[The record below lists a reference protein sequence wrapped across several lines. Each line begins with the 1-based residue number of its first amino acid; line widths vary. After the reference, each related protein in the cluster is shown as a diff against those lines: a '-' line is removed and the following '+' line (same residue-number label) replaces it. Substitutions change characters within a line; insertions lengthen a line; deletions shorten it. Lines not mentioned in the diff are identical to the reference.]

1 MDGQRLELG
10 AQPSYGAFNDLCQ
23 GEDRTGLRLWA
34 LPARRVVKFLE
45 DAPSLVRGKNVIE
58 LGCGAHAALAR
69 SSARPTRRE
78 ERARDG
84 RLRSHRRARPR
95 ALRRC
100 STPLRRA
107 LCGCAASGA
116 ADLVLGSELL
126 YYNTNLDALVATIA
140 DQLSED
146 GVCVLCVVHRIYG
159 GAAALMKS
167 AASHGLVV
175 FDMPANDDTDVVD
188 ASRLHVLCRAG
199 RVESLLDSAPPFGVP
214 SCPIR
219 MMTTTRPRF
228 ESGERRAGQVSALAA
243 ALV

>member
-1 MDGQRLELG
+1 MEAISIDVAGKSLELG
-10 AQPSYGAFNDLCQ
+10 AQPSYGAFNGLCQ

-69 SSARPTRRE
+69 ASVLLGAKSALATDGSSHIVELAS
-78 ERARDG
+78 AHG
-84 RLRSHRRARPR
+84 AAAQLRFGEPCVDAP
-95 ALRRC
+95 
-100 STPLRRA
+100 
-107 LCGCAASGA
+107 SGT

-159 GAAALMKS
+159 GAAAL
-167 AASHGLVV
+167 AASALKHDLLA
-175 FDMPANDDTDVVD
+175 FDAPPANDDSDVVD

-199 RVESLLDSAPPFGVP
+199 RVESLFDSAPELIPVVSDSDEDDDEAAFLKAA
-214 SCPIR
+214 
-219 MMTTTRPRF
+219 
-228 ESGERRAGQVSALAA
+228 SGALDE
-243 ALV
+243 